1 MSTYDAR
8 QYKIGLSGLV
18 LLRNRLKG
26 RKEISKKAVNEIAK
40 FLDSDEGRT
49 REQKIDSYDV
59 FEGYSAWAETYDDYP
74 NLLLEVEEPIVK
86 ALIPKTEYGKALDIG
101 CGTGRYS
108 NILSKLGYSVTGVD
122 QSLAMLRK
130 AKSKVHNAKFIR
142 GQITNLPLSDE
153 SFDFAICAL
162 VLTHSKSLTPAIS
175 EINRVV
181 RKGGMIILSD
191 QHPLFIALGG
201 QAVFY
206 DKKGNKGTIRE
217 YVHWHSEYLDI
228 FKKLKL
234 KVLECKEPQIDKS
247 HKKSIKGN
255 STLDHRVSW
264 EALKELPLVLIWVL
278 ERS

>member
-8 QYKIGLSGLV
+8 QYKLGLSGLV

-26 RKEISKKAVNEIAK
+26 KKEISKKAVKEIAK
-40 FLDSDEGRT
+40 ILDFEGRT
-49 REQKIDSYDV
+49 REEEINNYDV

-86 ALIPKTEYGKALDIG
+86 SLIPKTEYGKALDVG

-108 NILSKLGYSVTGVD
+108 KLLAKLGYSVTGVD
-122 QSLAMLRK
+122 QSSVMLEK
-130 AKSKVHNAKFIR
+130 AKVKVPNARFIR
-142 GQITNLPLSDE
+142 GQITNLPLKNE
-153 SFDFAICAL
+153 SFDIAICAL
-162 VLTHSKSLTPAIS
+162 VLTHSKSLNGAIS

-181 RKGGMIILSD
+181 RRGGKIILSD

-206 DKKGNKGTIRE
+206 DKKGKKGTIRE

-234 KVLECKEPQIDKS
+234 EVLECKEPQIGNS
-247 HKKSIKGN
+247 NKKSIKGN
-255 STLDHRVSW
+255 STLDSRVGW
-264 EALKELPLVLIWVL
+264 AALKGLPLALIWVL

>member
-8 QYKIGLSGLV
+8 QYKLGLSGLV

-26 RKEISKKAVNEIAK
+26 KKEISKKAVKEIAK
-40 FLDSDEGRT
+40 ILDFEGRT
-49 REQKIDSYDV
+49 REEEINNYDV

-86 ALIPKTEYGKALDIG
+86 SLIPKTEYGKALDVG

-108 NILSKLGYSVTGVD
+108 KLLAKLGYSVTGVD
-122 QSLAMLRK
+122 QSSVMLEK
-130 AKSKVHNAKFIR
+130 AKVKVPNARFIR
-142 GQITNLPLSDE
+142 GQITNLPLKNE
-153 SFDFAICAL
+153 SFDIAICAL
-162 VLTHSKSLTPAIS
+162 VLTHSKSLNGAIS

-181 RKGGMIILSD
+181 RRGGKIILSD

-206 DKKGNKGTIRE
+206 DKKGKKGTIRE

-234 KVLECKEPQIDKS
+234 EVLECKEPQIGNS
-247 HKKSIKGN
+247 NKKSIK
-255 STLDHRVSW
+255 
-264 EALKELPLVLIWVL
+264 
-278 ERS
+278 